1 MGRSYRDMVKNA
13 LDELEKDIGEVKNEL
28 NSAFTKIVKLAF
40 LLGEYYVG
48 VHAYMDGAYA
58 TDIASTHTG
67 NGYWVSFSDGSIY
80 GFGDA
85 TPS

>member
-40 LLGEYYVG
+40 LLGEDEYDSDL
-48 VHAYMDGAYA
+48 AYQLADEIK
-58 TDIASTHTG
+58 DLI
-67 NGYWVSFSDGSIY
+67 DESITELDRIEESLY
-80 GFGDA
+80 
-85 TPS
+85 

>member
-40 LLGEYYVG
+40 LLGEDEYNSDL
-48 VHAYMDGAYA
+48 AYQLADEIK
-58 TDIASTHTG
+58 DLI
-67 NGYWVSFSDGSIY
+67 DESITELNRIEKSLY
-80 GFGDA
+80 
-85 TPS
+85 

>member
-40 LLGEYYVG
+40 LLGEDEYDSDL
-48 VHAYMDGAYA
+48 AYQLADEIKDLIDESI
-58 TDIASTHTG
+58 TELDRIE
-67 NGYWVSFSDGSIY
+67 GSLY
-80 GFGDA
+80 
-85 TPS
+85 